1 MLTTFLCAA
10 CHRERGVMPDVED
23 GEDGEGGTATG
34 GEGVGSRASRTMRLS
49 RVAGSPRDRSGRRL
63 GAPDGAVVSDQS

>member
-1 MLTTFLCAA
+1 
-10 CHRERGVMPDVED
+10 MPDVED